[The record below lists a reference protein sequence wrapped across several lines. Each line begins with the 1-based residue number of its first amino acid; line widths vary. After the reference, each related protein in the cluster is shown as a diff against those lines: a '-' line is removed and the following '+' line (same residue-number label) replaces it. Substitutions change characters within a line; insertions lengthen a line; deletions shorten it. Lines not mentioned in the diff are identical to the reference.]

1 MNTTITTDRLRF
13 RGRISKMGN
22 RFVIYVPKA
31 LNEMVKKFLG
41 IELIVILEVVRDE
54 RRS

>member
-1 MNTTITTDRLRF
+1 MNTTITTDRLWF
-13 RGRISKMGN
+13 RGRINRMGS